1 MEHDAGKGLQAD
13 TQRSPAGMPG
23 GIFEDTLRSAVL
35 HLLLSLFS
43 PCRARRP
50 RRVANGG
57 DRPYVGQYILD
68 GEILDSSGYNG
79 FRQGDRNR
87 PVARLDRT

>member
-1 MEHDAGKGLQAD
+1 MTCDVGQGLQAD
-13 TQRSPAGMPG
+13 AKRPPAELPG
-23 GIFEDTLRSAVL
+23 GVFGDTLRSAVL

-68 GEILDSSGYNG
+68 GEIVDLRRSGG
-79 FRQGDRNR
+79 FGQGVRFC
-87 PVARLDRT
+87 PVPRLDPT